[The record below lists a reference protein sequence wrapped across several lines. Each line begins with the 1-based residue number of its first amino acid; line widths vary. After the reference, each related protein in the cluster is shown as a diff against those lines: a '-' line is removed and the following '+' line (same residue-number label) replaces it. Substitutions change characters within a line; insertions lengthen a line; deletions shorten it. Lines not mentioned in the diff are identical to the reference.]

1 MKNTGNTVAI
11 LAGSLA
17 AGVAIGILLSPEKG
31 SETRKKLM
39 SRLNKLK
46 EQYLGADLTE
56 FYANVHS
63 ASNPKKESVSTE

>member
-1 MKNTGNTVAI
+1 MKNLGNTAGI
-11 LAGSLA
+11 LLGSLA
-17 AGVAIGILLSPEKG
+17 VGVAVGILLSPEKG

-63 ASNPKKESVSTE
+63 ASNPKTELDSNL

>member
-1 MKNTGNTVAI
+1 MKNSGNTAGI
-11 LAGSLA
+11 LLGSLA
-17 AGVAIGILLSPEKG
+17 AGVAIGMLLSPEKG
-31 SETRKKLM
+31 SETRKKLI

-63 ASNPKKESVSTE
+63 ASNPKTETGQQE